1 MVYRADIDGI
11 RALAVL
17 SVIFYHLKL
26 DFLPGGFVGV
36 DVFFVI
42 SGYLIT
48 GIISAEIRG
57 NNFSVVKFY
66 ERRCRRIFPALV
78 VVTVATTVAA
88 LYFLMP
94 GTLKDFGQSLTAL
107 GLFSTNLWFFTENGY
122 FDGPSELKPLL
133 HTWSLSVEEQ
143 FYIVFPLLL
152 LALYNCLKRAT
163 TLVVALLLVTSFFI
177 CVLYTQSNPSLAFYM
192 PHTRAWELLA
202 GSVLALSAP
211 RINDRLLA
219 SLLGICGLLL
229 LGFSFVWIDVEMGF
243 PGWVAAL
250 PVVATVMLI
259 LAGSSPENKSVSSR
273 LLSLSPVV
281 HIGKLSYSLYLIH
294 WPLVVFAEYFLL
306 RKLDPGESAIYLLVC
321 LILAQLSY
329 VLIENPIRRKT
340 VFSRNGIFIFTLL
353 FLLFCLGLGAFFHV
367 AKGLPGRFSPEV
379 VSISA
384 VQKNPWR
391 GDCLSKT
398 AADVTNDDYCILGN
412 IDNVQFALIGDSH
425 ADALV
430 PAIMENLDSE
440 TTGIAV
446 FTNKGCRP
454 FYDYERVLVKSV
466 KELAS
471 KSTQQ
476 VNIPEDLLLPCGQF
490 MQASYDRI
498 DSLGINNVIV
508 HARWALQY
516 FGSQSKRSSI
526 CYADEQLPYC
536 SIENNKKMFEKYL
549 ELTVSRLADKRVL
562 IVGPVPE
569 HIVDVPDSLGRALK
583 FGREIPVDKNYT
595 NRGKLV
601 SNVIKQITKNVSTLT
616 YVDPYEVLCESGSC
630 SIESD
635 GHALY
640 NDSHHLSV
648 SGSRL
653 LTKTVGLHMDFMRTD
668 NVD

>member
-11 RALAVL
+11 RALAVM

-48 GIISAEIRG
+48 GIISAEIRAK
-57 NNFSVVKFY
+57 NFSVIKFY

-78 VVTVATTVAA
+78 AVTFVTTLAA

-143 FYIVFPLLL
+143 FYIIFPLLL
-152 LALYNCLKRAT
+152 LALYNYFKRGLR
-163 TLVVALLLVTSFFI
+163 LVVALLLIASFGI
-177 CVLYTQSNPSLAFYM
+177 CVLYSQINPSLAFYM

-202 GSVLALSAP
+202 GSFLALSAIK
-211 RINDRLLA
+211 INNRFLA
-219 SLLGICGLLL
+219 SLLGITGLLL
-229 LGFSFVWIDVEMGF
+229 MGFSFLWIDVEMTF

-250 PVVATVMLI
+250 PVVATVLLI
-259 LAGSSPENKSVSSR
+259 LAGSDPGNKSTSSR

-294 WPLVVFAEYFLL
+294 WPLVVFTEYFLL
-306 RKLDPGESAIYLLVC
+306 RELDPGESAIYLLVC

-329 VLIENPIRRKT
+329 VLIENPIRRKKI
-340 VFSRNGIFIFTLL
+340 FSRNGIFIFTVI
-353 FLLFCLGLGAFFHV
+353 FLASCLSLGAFIHV

-379 VSISA
+379 VNLSA

-398 AADVTNDDYCILGN
+398 AADVSNNDYCILGN
-412 IDNVQFALIGDSH
+412 VDNVEFALIGDSH

-430 PAIMENLDSE
+430 PAIMENLDSV

-454 FYDYERVLVKSV
+454 FYDFERVSVKSV
-466 KELAS
+466 KDLAS
-471 KSTQQ
+471 KSSEE
-476 VNIPEDLLLPCGQF
+476 VNVPEDVFLPCGQF
-490 MQASYDRI
+490 MQAAYDKI
-498 DSLGINNVIV
+498 ASLGIENIIV
-508 HARWALQY
+508 HARWALQFY
-516 FGSQSKRSSI
+516 GSQAKRSSV
-526 CYADEQLPYC
+526 CYADDQLPFC
-536 SIENNKKMFEKYL
+536 SIENNERIFEKYL
-549 ELTVSRLADKRVL
+549 ELTVSRLADKNVL

-569 HIVDVPDSLGRALK
+569 HIVDVPDSLGRASR
-583 FGREIPVDKNYT
+583 FGKKIPIDNDYT

-601 SNVIKQITKNVSTLT
+601 FNVIKQVTGNVSSLS
-616 YVDPYEVLCESGSC
+616 YVDPYQILCKSGSC
-630 SIESD
+630 VVESG

-640 NDSHHLSV
+640 NDSHHLSIF
-648 SGSRL
+648 GSRL
-653 LTKTVGLHMDFMRTD
+653 LAETVGRHMDTMLMD
-668 NVD
+668 SVD